1 MDGIGLD
8 NMLGA
13 EEVRRIFGG
22 QNASEEET
30 PQEQETGEETPVEAE
45 ENSDTTETA
54 EDDFSTFL
62 GNQPESVGSEENT
75 EGNGG
80 APESTNG
87 SGTPQQNLFSS
98 IARILRDKGVFP
110 DLSDKSLE
118 EINDEAALEKL
129 FNDKVDSMLDE
140 RQRRLDKALNGGATP
155 DEVKTYNQA
164 LTYSSFLESQDTF
177 KKLIAEGGEGET
189 LRKQVMYQ
197 DYINRGFK
205 HEKAVKMVQK
215 SFEDGNEIEDAK
227 EALESCKEYYKGIVE
242 DYQQE
247 LEARQQQQQANEKK
261 QYASLKKQILDTES
275 FYGGIKVDKNIR
287 QKAYDAITKPV
298 FKDEQGNY
306 LTALQ
311 KYQRENPM
319 EFMINMAMMMT
330 LTDNFKSVEKLT
342 KGKIKEGMKKG
353 FAELESVLNSSRRN
367 GDGTLNLANGSADE
381 DGREGWS
388 LAI

>member
-22 QNASEEET
+22 HNASEEET
-30 PQEQETGEETPVEAE
+30 PQEAEAGEETPVEE
-45 ENSDTTETA
+45 ENSETTETA

-62 GNQPESVGSEENT
+62 GGQPESVGSEENT

-110 DLSDKSLE
+110 DLSDETLDTIS
-118 EINDEAALEKL
+118 DEAALEKL

-140 RQRRLDKALNGGATP
+140 RQRRLDKVLNSGATP

-164 LTYSSFLESQDTF
+164 LTYSNFLESQDTF
-177 KKLIAEGGEGET
+177 KKLIAEGEESET

-215 SFEDGNEIEDAK
+215 SLEEGSDIEDAK

-247 LEARQQQQQANEKK
+247 LETRQKQQQDAEKK

-330 LTDNFKSVEKLT
+330 LTDNFKNVERLT
-342 KGKIKEGMKKG
+342 KGKVKEGMKKG

-367 GDGTLNLANGSADE
+367 GDGTLNLANTSTDE
-381 DGREGWS
+381 DGRENWS